1 MRKFEPFVL
10 GADGRMSK
18 NRVLVSKGYL
28 RLVVTLDSSYAM
40 HANYASPTLG
50 KPTKQKLRIVEGY
63 AMTTDGCS

>member
-1 MRKFEPFVL
+1 
-10 GADGRMSK
+10 MSK